1 MKDRIRSCTRTRN
14 LCGAH
19 NRCPE
24 NVCSRARGGGSSGKG
39 LEWKFLD
46 RVRTIN
52 ASSMTF

>member
-19 NRCPE
+19 NRCPK
-24 NVCSRARGGGSSGKG
+24 NVCSRARGGSSGKG
-39 LEWKFLD
+39 LECKFLD
-46 RVRTIN
+46 HVRTIN